1 MATGGAH
8 TTEVSRSRSPEAAV
22 LGQVGKIPTHSK
34 ECWRLQANTLGM
46 PVPYSLE
53 RRCVMFV
60 KIEWYDDDVEVREV
74 LDRADFLATRSELD
88 GQASVMLV
96 EEQDCEIDA

>member
-1 MATGGAH
+1 
-8 TTEVSRSRSPEAAV
+8 
-22 LGQVGKIPTHSK
+22 
-34 ECWRLQANTLGM
+34 
-46 PVPYSLE
+46 
-53 RRCVMFV
+53 MFV